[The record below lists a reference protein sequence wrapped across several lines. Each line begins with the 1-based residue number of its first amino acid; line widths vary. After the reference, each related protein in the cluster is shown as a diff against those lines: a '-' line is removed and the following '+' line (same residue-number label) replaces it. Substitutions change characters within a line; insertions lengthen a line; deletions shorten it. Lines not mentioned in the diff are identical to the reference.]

1 MELDFA
7 FLADAG
13 VVDASGKL
21 SVLGV
26 FDRIRA
32 HEFPARHGRI
42 ALVMRL
48 AARPEDEGQHKVE
61 IRLRGSDGQYLL
73 RLDGEVRVGPGP
85 SPGGEPIRIAQVL
98 NLDGVVFPRPGAYRF
113 EIRID
118 DELARPV
125 SLLLEGVEGRGAGRG
140 GPPGTIG
147 PEGVPIVFA
156 PGGPAE
162 A

>member
-7 FLADAG
+7 FLADAA
-13 VVDASGKL
+13 VVDATGKL

-32 HEFPARHGRI
+32 PEFPARHGRI

-48 AARPEDEGQHKVE
+48 AARSEDEGKHKVE
-61 IRLRGSDGQYLL
+61 IRLRGADGQDIL
-73 RLDGEVRVGPGP
+73 RLDGEVRVGPGA
-85 SPGGEPIRIAQVL
+85 STGEHTRIAQVL

-113 EIRID
+113 EIRIN
-118 DELARPV
+118 DELAAPV
-125 SLLLEGVEGRGAGRG
+125 PLLLEGVEGRSAGRG
-140 GPPGTIG
+140 GPLGSTG

-156 PGGPAE
+156 RGGPAE